1 MFRTQWRIRIKLLG
15 RGAVTAFLLAG
26 AVVHAAEA
34 AAPREAAEPPAR
46 RDDRNEMMARF
57 TINLT
62 RFVTWPES
70 AFADAQAPFVI
81 ATYPL
86 DPMFDRLVAAAKNET
101 VEGRP
106 IEIIRAQSVDDLLRS
121 QLVFISRSY
130 AARPDVLRRLGCKP
144 ILTVS
149 DYEQFIRLGG
159 VVQFDLADKT
169 IVPRV
174 SIENLKAAGL
184 EARAQ
189 LLRLA
194 TNE

>member
-1 MFRTQWRIRIKLLG
+1 MFRTQWRIKLLG
-15 RGAVTAFLLAG
+15 GGAMTALLAG
-26 AVVHAAEA
+26 AVACAAETP
-34 AAPREAAEPPAR
+34 PREATEPAAR
-46 RDDRNEMMARF
+46 RGDRNEIMARF

-70 AFADAQAPFVI
+70 AFSDAKAPFVI

-86 DPMFDRLVAAAKNET
+86 DPMFERLVAAAKNET

-121 QLVFISRSY
+121 QLVFISRPY

-149 DYEQFIRLGG
+149 DSEQFIRLGG
-159 VVQFDLADKT
+159 VVQFDLADKI

-174 SIENLKAAGL
+174 SLENLKAAGL